1 MRGRYTMRVD
11 ELMSAPVFVAAPE
24 DTVGHVKNLMLK
36 HKVSRIIVVYERALA
51 GVITKYD

>member
-1 MRGRYTMRVD
+1 
-11 ELMSAPVFVAAPE
+11 MSAPVFVAAPE